1 MSGNKVNSSNIVYMH
16 EKFEDVKNKDAILQ
30 NCILIE

>member
-1 MSGNKVNSSNIVYMH
+1 MNSSNIVYMH